1 MFIFS
6 PKHFLGLLI
15 YGMDVIHNMHSPIP
29 CMLIDKIARWAQKMG
44 PKNMWKYIAAACS
57 YTTKKSYI
65 VEKVCIY
72 YVLHNGL
79 NKMHFK
85 EILLFVVKGQI
96 KNSLNKMSHKRLFQS
111 EGKSSTHR
119 IIIIICS
126 MHSNFLMHNFDPFLV
141 HCAYLLIYK
150 NHNRGLLVVK

>member
-57 YTTKKSYI
+57 YTTKKLYCRKSTY
-65 VEKVCIY
+65 IY
-72 YVLHNGL
+72 YVLHNGP

-96 KNSLNKMSHKRLFQS
+96 KKFFKQNVPQEDLS
-111 EGKSSTHR
+111 EWRKSSTHR